1 VRRGLAAAAVGLA
14 AVLAQGCELALLGA
28 GAAAAYTALA
38 DRRSTGT
45 QLEDEAI
52 ELRAAHR
59 IRERYGADVHVNITS
74 YNRAVLIT
82 GEVPDVKMRA
92 DIEKLVLA
100 LSKVRGAAN
109 ELEVAGAASLA
120 SRANDSLLTSK
131 IRTRFL
137 GAKRFNPMH
146 VKVVTEAGV
155 VYLMGVLTQGEA
167 DAAVDIARTTGGVRK
182 VVKIFDYCKA
192 GDPVCRGT

>member
-1 VRRGLAAAAVGLA
+1 VSRGLAAAALVLA
-14 AVLAQGCELALLGA
+14 AALAQGCELALIGA
-28 GAAAAYTALA
+28 GAAAFTALG
-38 DRRSTGT
+38 DRRTAGA

-59 IRERYGADVHVNITS
+59 IRERYGGSVHVNVVS

-82 GEVPDVKMRA
+82 GEVADAKLRA

-100 LSKVRGAAN
+100 LPNVRGAAN
-109 ELEVAGAASLA
+109 ELELAGVASFT

-131 IRTRFL
+131 IRARFL
-137 GAKRFNPMH
+137 NAKRFSALH

-155 VYLMGVLTQGEA
+155 VYLMGMLTEREA
-167 DAAVDIARTTGGVRK
+167 EAAVDIARTTGGVRK
-182 VVKIFDYCKA
+182 VVKIFEYCKV
-192 GDPVCRGT
+192 GDEVCRGA